1 MCGGGEGKPDAA
13 NKCHTK
19 KKARTKKTITTGF
32 LLVRPKELKMS
43 SFLEIDT
50 EAIATVRSGGGEG
63 GRGGGVG
70 GQGNSG
76 MLLLNHLL
84 IPDE

>member
-1 MCGGGEGKPDAA
+1 MSHK
-13 NKCHTK
+13 K

-50 EAIATVRSGGGEG
+50 EAIATVRSGGGQGRWG
-63 GRGGGVG
+63 GKETQVCCC
-70 GQGNSG
+70 
-76 MLLLNHLL
+76 
-84 IPDE
+84 

>member
-1 MCGGGEGKPDAA
+1 MVV
-13 NKCHTK
+13 NLTRQTNVTQK

-63 GRGGGVG
+63 RWGGKETQVCCC
-70 GQGNSG
+70 
-76 MLLLNHLL
+76 
-84 IPDE
+84 